1 VTNLYIN
8 LQNKK
13 LLVIKIVTIIDEKL

>member
-13 LLVIKIVTIIDEKL
+13 LLVIKIATIMNKKL